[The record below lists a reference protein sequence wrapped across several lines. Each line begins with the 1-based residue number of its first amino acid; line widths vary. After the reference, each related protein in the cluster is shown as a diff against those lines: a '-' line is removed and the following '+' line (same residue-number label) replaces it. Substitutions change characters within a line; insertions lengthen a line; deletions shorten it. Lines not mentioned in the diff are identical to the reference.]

1 MPLLLQSALM
11 TVRGVMVME
20 TNLVVEVSEVSVP
33 LMVMTCVPGE
43 RSSQMKSMPDP
54 IVPSRLDVHDSAMPV
69 SSWSSLSQEVP
80 WNAMGACCGNTAA
93 LLGEIKKV
101 SGGVVPPPLPECPDN
116 ALVLYKDYSE
126 EEVAKLTPLVESGE
140 YQGLRKDTQY
150 YRAYWLMK
158 AMGVDSDR
166 YLLALLQASWQAEDR
181 PELRARYLAEFAEE
195 SAKVEPRPND
205 INWIGMEG
213 RAVDALR
220 ELGRFD
226 EASARLAKVPLD
238 ALNVADV
245 PGATGADARRA
256 QLRRTWLTY
265 FDQQQAA
272 IARRDSSAEPFD
284 MIPRELAL
292 RYCIERTSGLDTHQQ
307 AFCTQE
313 AKAVD
318 EMRTALS
325 NTQVDLKALS
335 RPRSESGR

>member
-1 MPLLLQSALM
+1 MRNLYFAPAMLGAAFGAAL
-11 TVRGVMVME
+11 VAG
-20 TNLVVEVSEVSVP
+20 LSVP
-33 LMVMTCVPGE
+33 ALAQTGAAAPAP
-43 RSSQMKSMPDP
+43 QKMKCPIGGAAFDYRPAPQPAGIGMRPDGRP
-54 IVPSRLDVHDSAMPV
+54 YAS
-69 SSWSSLSQEVP
+69 
-80 WNAMGACCGNTAA
+80 
-93 LLGEIKKV
+93 
-101 SGGVVPPPLPECPDN
+101 GVVPPPLPECPDN